1 MTAKRLGVGVVGIGW
16 VSHPHIDAWLKTG
29 YCDVVALCSH
39 SEDNARN
46 AVAQH
51 GLKDC
56 RVYTDYAQMLQQEN
70 IDVVDIC
77 SRNAS
82 HAEQGIAAA
91 EAGKHVLVEKPVA
104 MTLEELRRLDRA
116 ITTAGVKSLAGFVL
130 HWSPYFD
137 IVKSMIAQ
145 DFFGTLYFG
154 ETGYISGRWP
164 MWYAGYDWVK
174 TKKEGGNSLL
184 VAGAHAVDALRQ
196 FMPAEVDEVMCYAGS
211 FTGQMDYDA
220 TQALML
226 RFTDGTI
233 GKITSMVEGNMPYS
247 FNVRLHGT
255 KGTLV
260 QNRFY
265 SHILEGQTD
274 WAEVPTIMPDTAEVT
289 HHPFQGE
296 IDHFATCIVH
306 DETPMPDIKDAVK
319 THEIIFAAEQ
329 SALDGRP
336 VKLPLPV

>member
-1 MTAKRLGVGVVGIGW
+1 
-16 VSHPHIDAWLKTG
+16 
-29 YCDVVALCSH
+29 
-39 SEDNARN
+39 
-46 AVAQH
+46 
-51 GLKDC
+51 
-56 RVYTDYAQMLQQEN
+56 
-70 IDVVDIC
+70 
-77 SRNAS
+77 
-82 HAEQGIAAA
+82 
-91 EAGKHVLVEKPVA
+91 
-104 MTLEELRRLDRA
+104 
-116 ITTAGVKSLAGFVL
+116 
-130 HWSPYFD
+130 
-137 IVKSMIAQ
+137 
-145 DFFGTLYFG
+145 
-154 ETGYISGRWP
+154 
-164 MWYAGYDWVK
+164 
-174 TKKEGGNSLL
+174 
-184 VAGAHAVDALRQ
+184 
-196 FMPAEVDEVMCYAGS
+196 
-211 FTGQMDYDA
+211 MDYDA

-233 GKITSMVEGNMPYS
+233 GTITSMVEGNMPYS

-260 QNRFY
+260 QHRFY
-265 SHILEGQTD
+265 SHIIEGQTD

>member
-1 MTAKRLGVGVVGIGW
+1 
-16 VSHPHIDAWLKTG
+16 
-29 YCDVVALCSH
+29 
-39 SEDNARN
+39 
-46 AVAQH
+46 
-51 GLKDC
+51 
-56 RVYTDYAQMLQQEN
+56 
-70 IDVVDIC
+70 
-77 SRNAS
+77 
-82 HAEQGIAAA
+82 
-91 EAGKHVLVEKPVA
+91 
-104 MTLEELRRLDRA
+104 
-116 ITTAGVKSLAGFVL
+116 
-130 HWSPYFD
+130 
-137 IVKSMIAQ
+137 
-145 DFFGTLYFG
+145 
-154 ETGYISGRWP
+154 
-164 MWYAGYDWVK
+164 
-174 TKKEGGNSLL
+174 

-226 RFTDGTI
+226 RFKDGTI

-265 SHILEGQTD
+265 SHIIEGQTD

-296 IDHFATCIVH
+296 IDHFATCILH
-306 DETPMPDIKDAVK
+306 DKTPLPDIKDAVK

-329 SALDGRP
+329 SALDGKP
-336 VKLPLPV
+336 VKLPLPE